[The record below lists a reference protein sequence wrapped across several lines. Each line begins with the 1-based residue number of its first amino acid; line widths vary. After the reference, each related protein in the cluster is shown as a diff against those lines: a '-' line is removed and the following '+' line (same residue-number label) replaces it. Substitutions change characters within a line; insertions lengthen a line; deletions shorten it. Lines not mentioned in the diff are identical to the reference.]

1 MRTAS
6 PHPAVPLPLFS
17 AERAEGSTHWATLR
31 QLVTDGKVAG
41 PLVHDAR
48 IAALCLASSVTELW
62 TLDRDFT
69 RFPALKTRNPL
80 G

>member
-1 MRTAS
+1 MINQPFFVVPRYYREIVKRG
-6 PHPAVPLPLFS
+6 AVYHENPL
-17 AERAEGSTHWATLR
+17 RLR
-31 QLVTDGKVAG
+31 PLVTG

-48 IAALCLASSVTELW
+48 IAALCLAHGVTELW
-62 TLDRDFT
+62 TLNRDFS

>member
-1 MRTAS
+1 M
-6 PHPAVPLPLFS
+6 
-17 AERAEGSTHWATLR
+17 
-31 QLVTDGKVAG
+31 AG